1 MIVRLDHLL
10 DSSRKWSLW
19 RSFCLRIYYLTIKL
33 LARTLTWAGVFLNIA
48 WSTSRF
54 ASQLMVALYRCILF
68 LLNLVHWLKM
78 LLRLISGCRHS
89 TVMLPFS
96 LARVPLSIYLSFWSL
111 VMITLLIRLWIYYLR
126 ATLVL
131 ESWSMMASFL
141 RLNHLWRLTFF
152 SPNLIIENNW
162 VDLIDWINIL
172 IFDIIIWSSN
182 NASIFV
188 FLSWVIGK
196 NILIHQEIDT
206 STELVL
212 RDFLK
217 SLVLSMLRNKSC

>member
-1 MIVRLDHLL
+1 
-10 DSSRKWSLW
+10 
-19 RSFCLRIYYLTIKL
+19 
-33 LARTLTWAGVFLNIA
+33 
-48 WSTSRF
+48 
-54 ASQLMVALYRCILF
+54 
-68 LLNLVHWLKM
+68 
-78 LLRLISGCRHS
+78 
-89 TVMLPFS
+89 
-96 LARVPLSIYLSFWSL
+96 
-111 VMITLLIRLWIYYLR
+111 
-126 ATLVL
+126 
-131 ESWSMMASFL
+131 MASFL

-182 NASIFV
+182 NASIVV